1 MRRTMPNWCDNT
13 IQISGNADAI
23 KRLKEF
29 VGRPLTQDGEEI
41 KEPLYSLANIMPST
55 PDATPMLGEMSKS
68 TGHDDW
74 YHNNINTWGTKWDVC
89 GNVYMSN
96 YTEGDE
102 SISYSFDSAWSPPTP
117 TTERLSEIFPE
128 LIITHTYYETGC
140 DFWGIETY
148 KAGEMTDEVGG
159 SIDHSAWERL
169 GMDCYACEQYE
180 EDPEENGEYLYS
192 DCPASIANEKK
203 EEATA

>member
-1 MRRTMPNWCDNT
+1 MPNWCDNT

>member
-1 MRRTMPNWCDNT
+1 MPNWCDNT
-13 IQISGNADAI
+13 IEITGNAETI
-23 KRLKEF
+23 KKLKEF
-29 VGRPLTQDGEEI
+29 VGRPLIQDGEEM
-41 KEPLYSLANIMPST
+41 KEPIYSLANIMPST
-55 PDATPMLGEMSKS
+55 PDANPVLGDMTKS
-68 TGHDDW
+68 EGHDDW

-89 GNVYMSN
+89 GNAYMN
-96 YTEGDE
+96 YKEGDE
-102 SISYSFDSAWSPPTP
+102 SISYSFDSAWSPPVA
-117 TTERLSEIFPE
+117 TTQRLSEIFPE
-128 LIITHTYYETGC
+128 LIIVHTYYETGC

>member
-1 MRRTMPNWCDNT
+1 MPNWCDNT

-55 PDATPMLGEMSKS
+55 PDATPMLGDMSKS

-96 YTEGDE
+96 YTDGDE